1 MQSINTEEDA
11 RKFLDGAYD
20 DEALDYLY
28 KNDTLH
34 YTAEER
40 LHTLRCLKSIVAH
53 LFGLRQAGDFGQA
66 LLRNDLRETV
76 LTADGTNRKCLF
88 LYIIFLANKVPA
100 KRLWDTKKELIGGK
114 A

>member
-11 RKFLDGAYD
+11 RKFIDGTYD

-28 KNDTLH
+28 DNDPH
-34 YTAEER
+34 NYTAEER
-40 LHTLRCLKSIVAH
+40 LHTLRCLKSIIAH
-53 LFGLRQAGDFGQA
+53 LFKLAPAGDFGQA

-100 KRLWDTKKELIGGK
+100 KRLWDARKELLGGS
-114 A
+114 